1 MTSPP
6 PQWTHPPNNDQRA
19 SPPQWSHTSSPHNGH
34 MTSPPSPTKVT
45 CPHPLTLHVRSPDVN
60 NVTDKDVAILL
71 IEINPLYHQGLGL
84 GTIVDLRAT
93 VTGRHPVPK
102 VLCQRP
108 LILQQVLGEGLKCGG
123 VPPTMVVYQ
132 GDLHPPLGGD
142 EVEGV
147 IVHGLATDGEVLP
160 ARQAE
165 LVLVV
170 THPYLVGPVVEV
182 PVGIVEEDVVLFEL
196 HKELPLEAVLPVQA
210 VLQVPMVGVVV
221 GGAWRPPVGAV
232 RLEHGEATAYDP
244 RLKYAGNLV

>member
-1 MTSPP
+1 M
-6 PQWTHPPNNDQRA
+6 
-19 SPPQWSHTSSPHNGH
+19 
-34 MTSPPSPTKVT
+34 
-45 CPHPLTLHVRSPDVN
+45 N

-71 IEINPLYHQGLGL
+71 VETNPLYHQGLGL
-84 GTIVDLRAT
+84 GTVVEFVAT
-93 VTGRHPVPK
+93 VTGRHPVPE
-102 VLCQRP
+102 VLGQRP
-108 LILQQVLGEGLKCGG
+108 LVLQQVLGEGLECGG
-123 VPPTMVVYQ
+123 VPPTMVVHQ

-147 IVHGLATDGEVLP
+147 VVHGLAADGEVLP

-170 THPYLVGPVVEV
+170 TYPYLVGPVVEV
-182 PVGIVEEDVVLFEL
+182 PVGRVEEDVVLFEL
-196 HKELPLEAVLPVQA
+196 HKELPLEAVLPIHA
-210 VLQVPMVGVVV
+210 VLQVPVVGVVV